1 MKRVLPPLFM
11 KINKDD
17 PIIILEVLVS
27 GSNGSCRVEMAL
39 DTGATFTMI
48 PWDVAERLGYD
59 PAGSAERVVIMTASS
74 VEKAPLIVMER
85 VKIFDRE
92 VENIKA
98 VVHDLPSKS
107 RVDGLL
113 GLSFLKHFDIDLH
126 FKKGC
131 LKFRDG

>member
-1 MKRVLPPLFM
+1 MQIPLSRDEPVIVLKVELGGKLGIY
-11 KINKDD
+11 KIN
-17 PIIILEVLVS
+17 
-27 GSNGSCRVEMAL
+27 MAL

-74 VEKAPLIVMER
+74 VEKAPLIVLER
-85 VKIFDRE
+85 VKIFDRK

-98 VVHDLPSKS
+98 VVHDLPPKS

-131 LKFRDG
+131 LRFRNG